1 MCAEKAIS
9 RLVGPSACTAQSNKL
24 IGQLR
29 SRLGLDHI
37 IGESAAFV
45 ALLTQINSI
54 AKHDVC
60 VLILGETGTGKEVF
74 ARAVHYCSQRSGK
87 PFIPVNCGAIPAD
100 LLENEFFGHESG
112 AFTSANCSR
121 RGILKEADGGT
132 LFLDEVDC
140 LPPFAQVKLL
150 RFLQD
155 GQFRP
160 LGSAATCSADV
171 RVVAASNANFKE
183 ILEAGRLRTDLYY
196 RLNVLS
202 MQLPPLREREDDIFL
217 LARYFLAKYAD
228 KFKVQAREF
237 SAAALQKLMC
247 HAWPGNVRELE
258 NVVQRAVVLADHAI
272 IGPDD
277 IRIADRESKL
287 EDQTFQELKAKAID
301 QFEQSYVRRLLLIH
315 DGNITKAAQAAG
327 KDRRAFWELMRKHN
341 IAAKPESL
349 LDPLHPDKK
358 LSY

>member
-1 MCAEKAIS
+1 MCSNEIRSGLASLDMSENT
-9 RLVGPSACTAQSNKL
+9 VGPPIA
-24 IGQLR
+24 QLR

-37 IGESAAFV
+37 IGESPAFV
-45 ALLTQINSI
+45 ALLKQLRCI

-87 PFIPVNCGAIPAD
+87 PFIPVNCGAIPVD

-112 AFTSANCSR
+112 AFTSANCPR

-160 LGSAATCSADV
+160 LGSVSACSADV

-183 ILEAGRLRTDLYY
+183 ILESGRLRKDLYY

-202 MQLPPLREREDDIFL
+202 MQLPPLREREGDIVL
-217 LARYFLAKYAD
+217 LARYFLARYAD
-228 KFKVQAREF
+228 KFKVEACDF
-237 SAAALQKLMC
+237 SAAAFQKLLNYS
-247 HAWPGNVRELE
+247 WPGNVRELE
-258 NVVQRAVVLADHAI
+258 NVIQRAVVLADHAI

-277 IRIADRESKL
+277 IPIGDRDSKL
-287 EDQTFQELKAKAID
+287 EDQSFQQLKARAID

-315 DGNITKAAQAAG
+315 EGNITKAAQAAG
-327 KDRRAFWELMRKHN
+327 KDRRAFWEWMRKHH
-341 IAAKPESL
+341 ISARPAP
-349 LDPLHPDKK
+349 LDDQPDADKRA
-358 LSY
+358 SH

>member
-1 MCAEKAIS
+1 M
-9 RLVGPSACTAQSNKL
+9 PSKEVTTRPLSLDGCTYNQDPPVA
-24 IGQLR
+24 QLR

-37 IGESAAFV
+37 VGESSVFV
-45 ALLTQINSI
+45 ALLKQIASI

-74 ARAVHYCSQRSGK
+74 ARAIHYCSQRSGN
-87 PFIPVNCGAIPAD
+87 PFIPVNCGAIPID

-112 AFTSANCSR
+112 AFTSANCPR

-140 LPPFAQVKLL
+140 LPPIAQVKLL

-160 LGSAATCSADV
+160 LGSTSTCSADV
-171 RVVAASNANFKE
+171 RVVAASNANLNEF
-183 ILEAGRLRTDLYY
+183 LELGRLRKDLYY

-202 MQLPPLREREDDIFL
+202 MQLPPLREREGDIVL

-228 KFKVQAREF
+228 KFKLQARDF
-237 SAAALQKLMC
+237 STSALQKLAY
-247 HAWPGNVRELE
+247 HSWPGNVRELE
-258 NVVQRAVVLADHAI
+258 NVIQRAAVLADHPVI
-272 IGPDD
+272 SPDD
-277 IRIADRESKL
+277 IPIGDRESKL
-287 EDQTFQELKAKAID
+287 EDQSFQQLKAKAID

-315 DGNITKAAQAAG
+315 EGNITKAAHAAG
-327 KDRRAFWELMRKHN
+327 KDRRAFWELMRKHK
-341 IAAKPESL
+341 ITARPTSL
-349 LDPLHPDKK
+349 TDRLYSDKT
-358 LSY
+358 LPS